1 MIIHFFVVGSA
12 AAKIDRA
19 DIIKGNKAVFYK
31 NIATGL
37 IVAVVLGG
45 CASAGVQQLKDESAT
60 TVGEKITKGKST
72 KDDVRATFGDP
83 TETSFTDSGNEIWR
97 YRYSHSTAKG
107 INFVPLANIF
117 MSGQDVDKKELV
129 VFFDDKGVVKNFAM
143 QSSKE
148 EVKGGILPQ

>member
-1 MIIHFFVVGSA
+1 M
-12 AAKIDRA
+12 
-19 DIIKGNKAVFYK
+19 FYK

-37 IVAVVLGG
+37 IVATMLAG
-45 CASAGVQQLKDESAT
+45 CASAGVQQLKTEDAT
-60 TVGEKITKGKST
+60 TVSAKITRDRST
-72 KDDVRATFGDP
+72 KDDVRAAFGDP

-107 INFVPLANIF
+107 INFVPLANLF

-129 VFFDDKGVVKNFAM
+129 VLFDDKGVVKNFSM